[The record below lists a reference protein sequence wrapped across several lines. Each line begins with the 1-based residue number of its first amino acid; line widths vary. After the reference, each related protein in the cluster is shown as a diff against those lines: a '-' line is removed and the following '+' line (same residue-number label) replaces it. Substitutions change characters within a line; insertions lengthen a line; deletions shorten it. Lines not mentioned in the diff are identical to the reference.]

1 MSNLVIEK
9 EKLDNRLYRAVYNII
24 TNEYA
29 DGNLAVHNSQY
40 TMYAYF
46 FVQHSI
52 QNLIRLQVDNLQK
65 DILMHQFQFQCM
77 QKFLL

>member
-9 EKLDNRLYRAVYNII
+9 EKLDNRLYRAVYDII

-29 DGNLAVHNSQY
+29 DGNLAVHSGQY

-46 FVQHSI
+46 FEQRSI
-52 QNLIRLQVDNLQK
+52 QNLIRL
-65 DILMHQFQFQCM
+65 
-77 QKFLL
+77 

>member
-9 EKLDNRLYRAVYNII
+9 KKLDNRLYRAVYDII

-29 DGNLAVHNSQY
+29 DGNLAVHSGQY

-46 FVQHSI
+46 FEQRLI
-52 QNLIRLQVDNLQK
+52 QNSIRL
-65 DILMHQFQFQCM
+65 
-77 QKFLL
+77 